1 MPAFNAQ
8 DFGQLF
14 AVKLQKPGFPGLCF
28 SALCIRNIPAME
40 GSGDNSL
47 EFFPKNSKPISV
59 QGGAELGGDA
69 PTILAAL
76 KLTVKQ
82 NDELKC

>member
-1 MPAFNAQ
+1 MLRIL
-8 DFGQLF
+8 G
-14 AVKLQKPGFPGLCF
+14 GFLGLRL
-28 SALCIRNIPAME
+28 SASFLRNIPAME
-40 GSGDNSL
+40 GGGDNSL

-59 QGGAELGGDA
+59 QGGTEIGSAA